1 MKMSIEKRKRYT
13 GWIFIS
19 PFIIG
24 FLLFFVYPLMMTI
37 YISFFNVDQKLDFF
51 GAPFIGLKNYLDAFV
66 TDIKFIPYFFEVSR
80 DTLIKTLF
88 ITAVSLIVAILINQN
103 IKGKGLFRLIFFLPA
118 ILGTGYAAQ
127 TIYSGLETMPVG
139 ISNIPIFQYFSA
151 DIQEKIKF
159 MLNAMNHSLW
169 SSCVQAVI
177 FLAGLQAVPES
188 LYEASKI
195 DGASGWESFWKIT
208 LPMLTPIV
216 LVNIVYTI
224 VDSFTSSTNT
234 LMNYI
239 YEAGIGKQHFSFAA
253 AMGMMYF
260 LFILLVVVLVF
271 LAITKKTNYV
281 EER

>member
-127 TIYSGLETMPVG
+127 TIYSGV
-139 ISNIPIFQYFSA
+139 
-151 DIQEKIKF
+151 
-159 MLNAMNHSLW
+159 
-169 SSCVQAVI
+169 
-177 FLAGLQAVPES
+177 
-188 LYEASKI
+188 
-195 DGASGWESFWKIT
+195 
-208 LPMLTPIV
+208 
-216 LVNIVYTI
+216 
-224 VDSFTSSTNT
+224 
-234 LMNYI
+234 
-239 YEAGIGKQHFSFAA
+239 
-253 AMGMMYF
+253 
-260 LFILLVVVLVF
+260 
-271 LAITKKTNYV
+271 
-281 EER
+281 